1 MVHRRRRATD
11 RFSADEIIVRTLS
24 NIPVPSVLDWSD
36 DDSALGTEYII
47 MEYAP
52 GVQLHGQWPSMNSV
66 QHMLCVQK
74 ASYLMAEMA
83 KLKFPAYGSLYF
95 ADAPIAPDLKIQ
107 FTDGFCIGYLLSAR
121 MQYTADSYGLPRAK
135 PRRVYFWSDRCRTTC
150 HIKGLPTNICAF

>member
-107 FTDGFCIGYLLSAR
+107 FTDGFCIGPHCGVRYRDTNPLEPRFYGERAPNRGPCKLLPA
-121 MQYTADSYGLPRAK
+121 
-135 PRRVYFWSDRCRTTC
+135 
-150 HIKGLPTNICAF
+150 ICAHAIYR